1 MLMNITK
8 KPTNIPRE
16 DIHQQNQTEYCS
28 GGLHASSYCPQ
39 PRQRHMC
46 GGVTGVTEDDGAQ
59 ARNYAAREAAVTC
72 HVSRAAQA

>member
-1 MLMNITK
+1 MLMIITK
-8 KPTNIPRE
+8 KPTNIPLG
-16 DIHQQNQTEYCS
+16 DIHQQRTENVQQKT
-28 GGLHASSYCPQ
+28 ASSYCPQ

-46 GGVTGVTEDDGAQ
+46 GGVTEDDGAQ